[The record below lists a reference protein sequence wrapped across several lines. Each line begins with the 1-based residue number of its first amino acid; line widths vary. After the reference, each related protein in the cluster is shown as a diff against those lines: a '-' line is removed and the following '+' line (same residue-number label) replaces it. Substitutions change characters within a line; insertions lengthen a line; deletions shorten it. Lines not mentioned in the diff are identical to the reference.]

1 MANKYYRQGFVG
13 GTLVKKLLTSKGDKA
28 DILLKLVREARRMT
42 LPDKMKYPKFKM
54 KSYFTDKSKVMD
66 KEIVSPEDYIDIQN
80 MTNNQL
86 KKQIQKY
93 GFIVGTKNK
102 KLAERDRQRGSIQKI
117 VNPFLKKRDKK
128 K

>member
-1 MANKYYRQGFVG
+1 MANKYHRQGFLSAG
-13 GTLVKKLLTSKGDKA
+13 LVQKLLTSKGDKA
-28 DILLKLVREARRMT
+28 DTLLKLVRETRRMT

-54 KSYFTDKSKVMD
+54 KSTMTGKSKVMD
-66 KEIVSPEDYIDIQN
+66 KEILDPEDYIDIQG

-93 GFIVGTKNK
+93 GYIVGTKNK
-102 KLAERDRQRGSIQKI
+102 KLAARDRQRGSIQKLI
-117 VNPFLKKRDKK
+117 KKDKK

>member
-1 MANKYYRQGFVG
+1 MANKYHRQGFLSAG
-13 GTLVKKLLTSKGDKA
+13 LVKKLITSKGDKA
-28 DILLKLVREARRMT
+28 DTLLKLVRETRRMT

-54 KSYFTDKSKVMD
+54 KSTMTGKSKVMD
-66 KEIVSPEDYIDIQN
+66 KEILDPEDYIDIQG

-93 GFIVGTKNK
+93 GYIVGTKNK
-102 KLAERDRQRGSIQKI
+102 KLAARDRQRGSIQKLI
-117 VNPFLKKRDKK
+117 KKDKK

>member
-1 MANKYYRQGFVG
+1 MANKYHRQGFVG
-13 GTLVKKLLTSKGDKA
+13 AGLVKKLLTSKADKA
-28 DILLKLVREARRMT
+28 DTLLKLVRETRRMT

-54 KSYFTDKSKVMD
+54 KSTMTGKSKVMD
-66 KEIVSPEDYIDIQN
+66 KEILDPEDYIDIQN

-93 GFIVGTKNK
+93 GYIVGTKNK
-102 KLAERDRQRGSIQKI
+102 KLAARDRQRGSIQKI
-117 VNPFLKKRDKK
+117 IKKDKK

>member
-1 MANKYYRQGFVG
+1 MANKYHRQGFVG
-13 GTLVKKLLTSKGDKA
+13 AGLVKKLLTSKADKA
-28 DILLKLVREARRMT
+28 DTLLKLVRETRRMT

-54 KSYFTDKSKVMD
+54 KSTMTGKSKVMD
-66 KEIVSPEDYIDIQN
+66 KEILDPEDYIDIQN

-93 GFIVGTKNK
+93 GYIVGTKNK
-102 KLAERDRQRGSIQKI
+102 KLAARDQQRGSIQKI
-117 VNPFLKKRDKK
+117 VKKDKK

>member
-1 MANKYYRQGFVG
+1 MANKYHRQGFVG
-13 GTLVKKLLTSKGDKA
+13 AGLVKKLLTSKADKA
-28 DILLKLVREARRMT
+28 DTLLKLVRETRRMT

-54 KSYFTDKSKVMD
+54 KSTMTGKSKVMD
-66 KEIVSPEDYIDIQN
+66 KEILEPEDYIDIQG

-93 GFIVGTKNK
+93 GYIVGTKNK
-102 KLAERDRQRGSIQKI
+102 KLAARDRQRGSIQKI
-117 VNPFLKKRDKK
+117 IKKDKK

>member
-1 MANKYYRQGFVG
+1 MANKYHRQGFLSAG
-13 GTLVKKLLTSKGDKA
+13 LVKKLLTSKGDKA
-28 DILLKLVREARRMT
+28 DTLLKLVRETRRMT

-54 KSYFTDKSKVMD
+54 KSTMTGKSKVMD
-66 KEIVSPEDYIDIQN
+66 KEILDPEDYIDIQG

-102 KLAERDRQRGSIQKI
+102 KLAERDRRRGSIQKLI
-117 VNPFLKKRDKK
+117 KKDKK

>member
-1 MANKYYRQGFVG
+1 MANKYHRQGFLG
-13 GTLVKKLLTSKGDKA
+13 AGLVKKLLTSKADKA
-28 DILLKLVREARRMT
+28 DTLLKLVRETRRMT

-54 KSYFTDKSKVMD
+54 KSTMTGKSKVMD
-66 KEIVSPEDYIDIQN
+66 KEILEPEDYIDIQG

-93 GFIVGTKNK
+93 GYIVGTKNK
-102 KLAERDRQRGSIQKI
+102 KLAARDRQRGSIQKI
-117 VNPFLKKRDKK
+117 IKKDKK

>member
-1 MANKYYRQGFVG
+1 MANKYHRQGFVG
-13 GTLVKKLLTSKGDKA
+13 AGLVKKLLTSKADKA
-28 DILLKLVREARRMT
+28 DTLLKLVRETRRMT

-54 KSYFTDKSKVMD
+54 KSTMTGKSKVMD
-66 KEIVSPEDYIDIQN
+66 KEILDPEDYIDIQN

-93 GFIVGTKNK
+93 GYIVGTKNK
-102 KLAERDRQRGSIQKI
+102 KLAARDRQRGSIQKI
-117 VNPFLKKRDKK
+117 VKKDKK

>member
-1 MANKYYRQGFVG
+1 MANKYHRQGFLSAG
-13 GTLVKKLLTSKGDKA
+13 LVKKLLTSKGDKA
-28 DILLKLVREARRMT
+28 DTLLKLVRETRRMT

-54 KSYFTDKSKVMD
+54 KSTMTGKSKVMD
-66 KEIVSPEDYIDIQN
+66 KEILDPEDYIDIQG

-93 GFIVGTKNK
+93 GYIVGTKNK
-102 KLAERDRQRGSIQKI
+102 KLAERDRRRGSIQKLI
-117 VNPFLKKRDKK
+117 KKDKK

>member
-1 MANKYYRQGFVG
+1 MANKYHRQGFLG
-13 GTLVKKLLTSKGDKA
+13 AGLVKKLLTSKADKA
-28 DILLKLVREARRMT
+28 DTLLKLVRETRRIT

-54 KSYFTDKSKVMD
+54 KSTVTGKSKVMD
-66 KEIVSPEDYIDIQN
+66 KEILDPEDYIDIHG

-93 GFIVGTKNK
+93 GYIVGTKNK
-102 KLAERDRQRGSIQKI
+102 KLAKRDFQRGSIQKI
-117 VNPFLKKRDKK
+117 VKKDKK

>member
-1 MANKYYRQGFVG
+1 MANKYHRQGFVG
-13 GTLVKKLLTSKGDKA
+13 AGLVKKLLTSKANKA
-28 DILLKLVREARRMT
+28 DTLLKLVRETRRMT

-54 KSYFTDKSKVMD
+54 KDPYTGKSTIRD
-66 KEIVSPEDYIDIQN
+66 KEILAPEDYIDIQN

-93 GFIVGTKNK
+93 GYIVGTKSK
-102 KLAERDRQRGSIQKI
+102 KLAKRDYQRGSIQKI
-117 VNPFLKKRDKK
+117 VKKDKK